1 MSTIEKRRRVGYAN
15 VMATLAFFFA
25 LTGSATAVGKYLT
38 AGSPITSGDLAG
50 STYGNPVIADGAI
63 TTAKFDGSATAPN
76 AAKLAG
82 LDVVPGICLAGICR
96 VGPRVSP
103 GEHNTLYVAC
113 PPNRVLV
120 TTLFSAPQIHVLAT
134 RALSDNSVELSVVN
148 QGELVDSYTFTP
160 LCLGSG

>member
-50 STYGNPVIADGAI
+50 STYGKPVIADGAI
-63 TTAKFDGSATAPN
+63 TTSKFDSSATAPN
-76 AAKLAG
+76 AARLGG
-82 LDVVPGICLAGICR
+82 LDVVPGICAAGTCTVR
-96 VGPRVSP
+96 QVSP
-103 GEHNTLYVAC
+103 GENITGYMKC
-113 PPNRVLV
+113 PPNRTLV
-120 TTLFSAPQIHVLAT
+120 TTLVSAPEVRVLAT
-134 RALSDNSVELSVVN
+134 RTLPDDLGEIEVEN
-148 QGELVDSYTFTP
+148 QGGPVEVLTFTP